1 MRLLICDDYKPL
13 VDALSMALTQLGHTV
28 VATALDPDEAVAAA
42 RKHQPDAC
50 LLDMSFPRDNGL
62 SAIARIRGVSADTNV
77 VMLSGSISTELVG
90 DAITLGAQG
99 FVGKCQPVGVIV
111 EALEQARQGHLAVD
125 PIFMPDMPQP
135 HPRKDDPLS
144 DVLSRV
150 QIRALLHVSP
160 STVDTI
166 HARTCQRESTD
177 SNQPGDPEG
186 STPESRTRWH
196 HPVGGNRRGR
206 RDLRSLT
213 QPRNVSG
220 ATPTH
225 RPIRITA
232 PFSDSAGSWEIASA
246 TMR

>member
-111 EALEQARQGHLAVD
+111 EALEQACQGHLAVD

-135 HPRKDDPLS
+135 HATKDDPLS
-144 DVLSRV
+144 DVLPESRLV
-150 QIRALLHVSP
+150 GCYTSRRAP
-160 STVDTI
+160 STP
-166 HARTCQRESTD
+166 ST
-177 SNQPGDPEG
+177 SIRPGEIALTGTNPVIPER
-186 STPESRTRWH
+186 SCPESRTRWH
-196 HPVGGNRRGR
+196 RPAGRNRRGR
-206 RDLRSLT
+206 RGLRGPHD
-213 QPRNVSG
+213 QG
-220 ATPTH
+220 
-225 RPIRITA
+225 
-232 PFSDSAGSWEIASA
+232 
-246 TMR
+246 

>member
-111 EALEQARQGHLAVD
+111 EALERAQQGHLAVD

-135 HPRKDDPLS
+135 HITKDDPLS
-144 DVLSRV
+144 DGLSRV
-150 QIRALLHVSP
+150 QIGALLHVSP
-160 STVDTI
+160 STVGTI
-166 HARTCQRESTD
+166 HAGTRWREGTD
-177 SNQPGDPEG
+177 QNQPGDPEG
-186 STPESRTRWH
+186 IRPESPTRWH
-196 HPVGGNRRGR
+196 RPAGRNRRGR
-206 RDLRSLT
+206 RDLR
-213 QPRNVSG
+213 
-220 ATPTH
+220 
-225 RPIRITA
+225 RPH
-232 PFSDSAGSWEIASA
+232 DQG
-246 TMR
+246 